1 MKLKFLFFWIYF
13 LNIYVSVTLT
23 LNASWMQSYC
33 IERSSIDL
41 WLLLSLIWETLSPW
55 MHCWILFCAHWMFVS
70 CVFFGDCQNLST
82 NLAPELSYHC
92 ISSISSYCALS
103 LSDVSVMLKQLLL
116 CYTCSHLL
124 ILKFNVFSLI
134 GTGI

>member
-1 MKLKFLFFWIYF
+1 
-13 LNIYVSVTLT
+13 
-23 LNASWMQSYC
+23 
-33 IERSSIDL
+33 
-41 WLLLSLIWETLSPW
+41 
-55 MHCWILFCAHWMFVS
+55 MFVS

-92 ISSISSYCALS
+92 IPSISSYCALS

-124 ILKFNVFSLI
+124 IFKFNVFSSI
-134 GTGI
+134 GTGIERDGTQVHICVKVVEQILLAIWCFSQTFLPDELLPGFL